1 MNNII
6 KIIRIDIRIRYKN
19 RNINDLGTREPP
31 DQQII

>member
-19 RNINDLGTREPP
+19 RNINDLGICELL
-31 DQQII
+31 D